1 MLSRTAV
8 ADYAA
13 TVLTKGDE
21 KQRQELVMQLAG
33 WLKANG
39 RRRQAKYL
47 VSDIAKQLSERGYTL
62 ISVTTAKEL
71 QPATKQAI
79 LDYLSN
85 IYGKDNS
92 FEVIELIDQDLIGGA
107 LIETPRGILD
117 LSVKNKLMTIIKG
130 ASV

>member
-47 VSDIAKQLSERGYTL
+47 VSDIAKRLSERGYTL

-92 FEVIELIDQDLIGGA
+92 FEVIELIDKDLIGGA